1 MIVGMAI
8 LGITAVSAG
17 SVDYLL
23 RGSGCAEHE
32 HAPSPAERGAVA
44 DAAAGASGGGQV
56 KGEGAQYLLSGAE
69 REAPGV
75 WFGGG
80 LEEMLGI
87 APGTPATA
95 EDVRAVFGR
104 LARPGSDPK
113 DPEYLGR
120 APRKFKSS
128 AERIEAALAAE
139 PEAGEERRREI
150 ENSVRAS
157 GRKAVAYYD
166 LTFSPVKSVSV
177 LHAAYRSEGRL
188 DAAQEVVESHR
199 AAIAEAMAYIE
210 REAAWTRTGYHGAK
224 ADGHSVG
231 VYEEATGLVWTR
243 WDHSTNRNQDPQLH
257 SHVAVL
263 NRVIA
268 TSSRKI
274 QALDGKAFR
283 PIKFGAAAIYQRA
296 LERELG
302 ERLDVTFGVRPDG
315 KAREILGID
324 QRLCAQAS
332 SRARQV
338 EGNLEAAIAQFRE
351 SYGREPS
358 PRERKQLW
366 GEAKL
371 YERAHKT
378 GDLAPGA
385 QLDNWSRPR
394 RADLSDALV
403 TVAAASAEV
412 RQNGHPDQQ
421 GFASRTRDEV
431 LSAAVERVQREY
443 ASWTVGNLVAAVEL
457 EQSFTPA
464 ITEEPDALA
473 AHVLANAAAFGL
485 VSVAAPDPGPVPA
498 EIARADGM
506 SPYRPHHADR
516 WATFDQVA
524 TENAI
529 VAGARRVGAPAL
541 AGPDLELAR
550 VELVAAGLGPDQVEA
565 ALGILSSGRM
575 GDVLVGPAGAG
586 KSRTVGALARV
597 WGEQLGGRVIGVATS
612 QLATEVL
619 AGDGLEAYNTTRFLG
634 RFAPNAGGNVRDV
647 LVAGDLVVVDEASMC
662 STGDLQ
668 RLSELVT
675 AAGGKLLFTGDH
687 QQLGAV
693 EAGGLFEQL
702 VRDNGAYELEEIHR
716 FTQGWERE
724 ASVRLRGR
732 DASVLAVYE
741 DAGRLVG
748 GTVEEMDEAA
758 VRGYVA
764 DTLAGKRPLLV
775 VRDNDTAVELAR
787 AIREELIGL
796 GHVEPGRLATLRD
809 GSGVSAGDLV
819 QARRNDYDQRVD
831 GPGSVTNRA
840 VYRVLGLGSDGTLT
854 VEGDAGVRA
863 HLTRDYVAHDVTLAY
878 AGTVYA
884 AQGRTVD
891 SAYLL
896 VDERADAELVY
907 VGMTRGRES
916 NVALVVCQR
925 PGDEHHHESLDTS
938 ARALLAGVLEH
949 HDEVEVLSA
958 ELRRRYGDEEG
969 RKLSFLGGQLDL
981 LAAEHGTSRYA
992 RILEQ
997 ELGADT
1003 AAAIAGEDGCQRLE
1017 RTLREAELAGNDVA
1031 AVLREA
1037 VHGRELGTAESV
1049 SDVLR
1054 WRIREHVLVGRAPEH
1069 DPSDVLAG
1077 AAPGS
1082 WTDLADRVDG
1092 AAGEYARVLAHACEQ
1107 RQQELG
1113 ERVAFEQPAWAVAHL
1128 GTVPVEPQAR
1138 AEWTQRAGIAAAYRE
1153 LRGIPETSIALGEAP
1168 PREQVLHRALWH
1180 RAYAAL
1186 GAPVESVDYAAAS
1199 EAQLRE
1205 WRAAATRER
1214 SFAPQ
1219 YVADELRDTRLL
1231 AREYEQDAVLFT
1243 AEAEQL
1249 PDGSPEQLRALRD
1262 VVAAHDVAAELDAR
1276 AEHLEVIHQA
1286 RQAWAQ
1292 AAVFVDQRA
1301 QLAGEELE
1309 RRGLARDLA
1318 SGGGEQT
1325 SLFEIVD
1332 DADEAPTRKTETQLD
1347 LDLDLGAP
1355 VLVREP
1361 APAAALEL
1369 EEGDQGRAQD
1379 PAQLAAFVAVPTAAD
1394 IAAAQPLRAPAT
1406 DGEPEITV
1414 GDARRQVEILAAL
1427 RGQEPT
1433 RGVEGWKHHRDEQL
1447 GVDPEQDR
1455 RRRDQ
1460 GIDPH
1465 ELGHGR
1471 GRDQDL
1477 EAELDLDWT

>member
-1 MIVGMAI
+1 MAI

-23 RGSGCAEHE
+23 CGSGCAEHE
-32 HAPSPAERGAVA
+32 HAPPPVERGVVA
-44 DAAAGASGGGQV
+44 DAAAGGAGGGQA
-56 KGEGAQYLLSGAE
+56 KGEGAQYLLSSAE

-87 APGTPATA
+87 APGTLATA

-120 APRKFKSS
+120 PPRKFKSS
-128 AERIEAALAAE
+128 AERIEAALVAE

-177 LHAAYRSEGRL
+177 LHAAYRAEGML
-188 DAAQEVVESHR
+188 GAAQEVVESHR
-199 AAIAEAMAYIE
+199 AAIAAAMAYVE

-315 KAREILGID
+315 KAREILGVD

-338 EGNLEAAIAQFRE
+338 EGNLDEAIAQFRE

-371 YERAHKT
+371 HERTHKT

-385 QLDNWSRPR
+385 QLDNWCGPR
-394 RADLSDALV
+394 RAALSETLV
-403 TVAAASAEV
+403 TVAASSEQV

-421 GFASRTRDEV
+421 GYTSRTRDEV
-431 LSAAVERVQREY
+431 LVAAVERVQREY
-443 ASWTVGNLVAAVEL
+443 VSWTVGNLVAAVEL
-457 EQSFTPA
+457 EQSFTPS

-473 AHVLANAAAFGL
+473 EHVLANPAAFGL

-506 SPYRPHHADR
+506 SLYRPHHADR
-516 WATFDQVA
+516 WATFDQLA

-541 AGPDLELAR
+541 AGPALELAR
-550 VELVAAGLGPDQVEA
+550 VELVAAGLGPDQTEA
-565 ALGILSSGRM
+565 AMGILSSGRM

-634 RFAPNAGGNVRDV
+634 RFVPDEQGLVRDV

-662 STGDLQ
+662 STWDLQ
-668 RLSELVT
+668 RLSDLVT

-702 VRDNGAYELEEIHR
+702 VRDNGAYELGEVHR
-716 FTQGWERE
+716 FAQRWERE

-748 GTVEEMDEAA
+748 GTAEEMDEAA

-764 DTLAGKRPLLV
+764 DTLAGKRPLLI
-775 VRDNDTAVELAR
+775 VRDNDTAGELAH
-787 AIREELIGL
+787 AIREELIAL

-819 QARRNDYDQRVD
+819 QARRNDYDQRVE
-831 GPGSVTNRA
+831 GTGSVTNRA
-840 VYRVLGLGSDGTLT
+840 VYRVLGLGSDGILT
-854 VEGDAGVRA
+854 VEGDDGVRA
-863 HLTRDYVAHDVTLAY
+863 HLTPDYVAHDVTLAY

-896 VDERADAELVY
+896 IDERANAELVY

-925 PGDEHHHESLDTS
+925 PGDEHHHEPLDTS

-949 HDEVEVLSA
+949 HDEVEALSA
-958 ELRRRYGDEEG
+958 ELRRRHGEEEG

-981 LAAEHGTSRYA
+981 LAAEHGTSRYG

-1003 AAAIAGEDGCQRLE
+1003 AARIAGEAGRQRLA
-1017 RTLREAELAGNDVA
+1017 RTLREAELSGNDVA

-1037 VHGRELGTAESV
+1037 VDGRELGTAESV

-1054 WRIREHVLVGRAPEH
+1054 WRIREHVLAGRAPEH
-1069 DPSDVLAG
+1069 DPSDVFA
-1077 AAPGS
+1077 ADAPGS
-1082 WTDLADRVDG
+1082 WMDLAGRVDG
-1092 AAGEYARVLAHACEQ
+1092 AAGEYARVLAQACEQ

-1113 ERVAFEQPAWAVAHL
+1113 ERVAFEQSAWAVAHL
-1128 GTVPVEPQAR
+1128 GAVPVKPEAR
-1138 AEWTQRAGIAAAYRE
+1138 AEWTQRAGIAGAYRE

-1186 GAPVESVDYAAAS
+1186 GAPVESVDYASAT

-1214 SFAPQ
+1214 TFAPQ

-1231 AREYEQDAVLFT
+1231 AREYEQDAVLFGT
-1243 AEAEQL
+1243 EAERL
-1249 PDGSPEQLRALRD
+1249 PEGSPEQRRALHD
-1262 VVAAHDVAAELDAR
+1262 VVAAHDVAAELEAR
-1276 AEHLEVIHQA
+1276 AGHLEVVHQA
-1286 RQAWAQ
+1286 RQAWAA
-1292 AAVFVDQRA
+1292 AAVFVDERA
-1301 QLAGEELE
+1301 QLAGEELQ
-1309 RRGLARDLA
+1309 RRGLARDLSPA
-1318 SGGGEQT
+1318 PGDQT
-1325 SLFEIVD
+1325 SLFTIVD
-1332 DADEAPTRKTETQLD
+1332 DADEGQTRKVEPQLD

-1361 APAAALEL
+1361 APALAQAVAVER
-1369 EEGDQGRAQD
+1369 EEAGQD
-1379 PAQLAAFVAVPTAAD
+1379 PAQLAAFVAIPTVTD
-1394 IAAAQPLRAPAT
+1394 IAAAQPLRAPTAE
-1406 DGEPEITV
+1406 GEPTITV

-1427 RGQEPT
+1427 RGQERT
-1433 RGVEGWKHHRDEQL
+1433 FGDVEGWKHGRDEQL
-1447 GVDPEQDR
+1447 GVDPEHDR

-1460 GIDPH
+1460 GVDP
-1465 ELGHGR
+1465 EESGR
-1471 GRDQDL
+1471 GRDL
-1477 EAELDLDWT
+1477 EPELHLDWT